1 MKGENWKEDDGSKP
15 VNYTE
20 NKGLHLESQTEQ
32 QQEEKWKFCLG
43 KVCYSCGKDISKKAR
58 LNGSYVTSCPFCCHS
73 FVG

>member
-15 VNYTE
+15 VNYTK